1 MTHPPYPRSRRRS
14 DPSPV
19 SSPLTRR
26 DFLLRVGV
34 AGGSG
39 LAMSAMNAW
48 ELMAAPAG
56 PRPAFTGSANRNTR
70 VLVLGAGV
78 SGLTAGYELG
88 KLGYDYQ
95 VLEARDRVGGV
106 NWSVRRGDV
115 LDEIGG
121 QRQLCDFDEGQYF
134 NAGPWRIPEGHKA
147 VLDYCRELDVP
158 LEWFVNENEA
168 GYLYYEGEELGP
180 LSGQRVRLRDAR
192 ADLRGYTSELL
203 AKVVDQ
209 GSLDRPLTQD
219 DRDSLVEYLVQ
230 EGRLEAAEQVYSG
243 YRVDSNPSDPHDF
256 AALLQWGFGS
266 RFRQMGAVT
275 YGHTGAFFQPVG
287 GMDRIPVAFA
297 RAMAPRVTLG
307 AEVRS
312 ILLQD
317 HQVQVVVRHR
327 ATGEEE
333 RLTADFC
340 ISCLPLSI
348 LKELDV
354 NLSAGMAQVVQDVG
368 YSDSAKIGLQMK
380 RRFWEEDDGIYG
392 GSLLSN
398 LPLGQFAYPSNGL
411 YTRKGVLLGFYGNG
425 TLETAEGR
433 PLLEVSNQERI
444 QHVLDQAGKVH
455 PQLHQEFETGFTAFW
470 TNVPFS
476 RGAYASGSRNFLP
489 QLSQPDGRLYL
500 GCAAASDQAAWLEG
514 AVSAA
519 WRTVEAVH
527 QRALGE

>member
-1 MTHPPYPRSRRRS
+1 MSRPSLPTPYLPTMVRR
-14 DPSPV
+14 
-19 SSPLTRR
+19 PLTRR
-26 DFLLRVGV
+26 DFLLRLGA

-39 LAMSAMNAW
+39 LAMSAMSAW
-48 ELMAAPAG
+48 DLMAAPAG
-56 PRPAFTGSANRNTR
+56 PKPAFAEPPNRNAR

-115 LDEIGG
+115 LDETGG
-121 QRQLCDFDEGQYF
+121 ERQLCDFDEGQYF
-134 NAGPWRIPEGHKA
+134 NAGPWRIPEGHRA
-147 VLDYCRELDVP
+147 VLDYCRELNVP
-158 LEWFVNENEA
+158 LEWFINENEA
-168 GYLYYEGEELGP
+168 GYLYFEGEEMGA

-203 AKVVDQ
+203 AKVADQ
-209 GSLDRPLTQD
+209 GSLDRPLTRE
-219 DRDSLVEYLVQ
+219 DRDSLVEYLVRD
-230 EGRLEAAEQVYSG
+230 GRLDAEDRVYSG
-243 YRVDSNPSDPHDF
+243 YRTDSNPTDPHDF
-256 AALLQWGFGS
+256 AALLQWGFGT

-275 YGHTGAFFQPVG
+275 FGHTGAFFQPVG
-287 GMDRIPVAFA
+287 GMDRIPHAFA
-297 RAMAPRVTLG
+297 QAMAPRVTLG

-312 ILLQD
+312 ILLLED
-317 HQVQVVVRHR
+317 EVQVVVRHR

-354 NLSAGMAQVVQDVG
+354 NLSPEMAQVVVDVS
-368 YSDSAKIGLQMK
+368 YSNSAKMGLQMK

-425 TLETAEGR
+425 AMENATGK
-433 PLLEVSNQERI
+433 PLMELSNRERI

-455 PQLHQEFETGFTAFW
+455 PQLHEEFETGFTAFW
-470 TNVPFS
+470 THVPFS
-476 RGAYASGSRNFLP
+476 RGAYASGSRNLLP

-500 GCAAASDQAAWLEG
+500 GCAAASEQAAWLEG
-514 AVSAA
+514 AISAA